1 MTAAAYDVRPDAV
14 TAPVL
19 ELRHLNVAYSVGT
32 RVLPVV
38 RDFNLALKPGES
50 HGLVGESGCGKST
63 VALAI
68 LQWLGRHGRIT
79 SGEVLYKGRDL
90 CTLSGE
96 ALRKIR
102 GAEIAMVYQEPMA
115 SLNPTM
121 RIGEQLAEVPRYHT
135 GVSHRE
141 AHERAR
147 AMLNRVQL
155 TDDRRIMQAYPHEL
169 SGGQQQRVGIAMALL
184 SNPSLL
190 LLDEPTTALDVTVE
204 AGIVDLIGRLSAE
217 LGMSMLYISHNL
229 ALLRTICERITV
241 MYAGEVVEAAPTA
254 DTVRKIPAIRIR
266 GSSSRA
272 MPSVTAHKDQRSLEG
287 IAGQP
292 PAPDGRPS
300 GCAFGPRCAYF
311 VAGQCDAAPVPLT
324 GGTGFHE
331 MRCLRSDE
339 IEWAVPS
346 GEATMARGTVS
357 DSTALRVR
365 ELTKMYGSIAAND
378 HVSFEIR
385 EAETVALVGE
395 SGSGK
400 STVAHILM
408 GLTQATAGS
417 ASLKEQELA
426 QLPVNRRTP
435 ETLRALQMIFQ
446 NPFDTL
452 NPSQRVGAQIAR
464 VIRKFGIER
473 DPAGIAARVKELLAR
488 VQLPAELASHFPK
501 QLSGGQKQRVAIA
514 RAFAG
519 QPELVVADEPVSAL
533 DVSVQAAVVA
543 LLLEIQRNSGTTLL
557 FISHD
562 LALVRYLADRVV
574 VMYRGCV
581 VEQGTTEEVFSPPY
595 HPYTE
600 MLLAAIP
607 IADPSVLKRSVPP
620 GVETASVH
628 GARVGCCFAAR
639 CAYRIRG
646 TCEREEPPLREFAS
660 GHRIACH
667 LPVEELARMS
677 PIFEVTPS

>member
-19 ELRHLNVAYSVGT
+19 ELRHLNVAYSVGA

-38 RDFNLALKPGES
+38 LDFNLTLRSGES
-50 HGLVGESGCGKST
+50 QGLVGESGCGKST

-68 LQWLGRHGRIT
+68 LQFLGRHGRIT

-121 RIGEQLAEVPRYHT
+121 RIGEQLAEVPRYHA

-155 TDDRRIMQAYPHEL
+155 TDDRRIMQAFPHEL

-204 AGIVDLIGRLSAE
+204 AGIVDLIGHLSAE
-217 LGMSMLYISHNL
+217 LSMSMLYISHNL

-254 DTVRKIPAIRIR
+254 TLFEDPRHPYTHQLLA
-266 GSSSRA
+266 A
-272 MPSVTAHKDQRSLEG
+272 MPSVTAHKNQRLLEG

-300 GCAFGPRCAYF
+300 GCAFGPRCGYF
-311 VAGQCDAAPVPLT
+311 VAGRCDAAPVSLA

-331 MRCLRSDE
+331 TRCLRSDE
-339 IEWAVPS
+339 IEWQVPS
-346 GEATMARGTVS
+346 CEATMARDTMS
-357 DSTALRVR
+357 RSTALRVR
-365 ELTKMYGSIAAND
+365 ALTKIYGRVAAND
-378 HVSFEIR
+378 HVSFEVR

-400 STVAHILM
+400 STVAHIIM

-426 QLPVNRRTP
+426 ELPVNRRRP

-452 NPSQRVGAQIAR
+452 NPSQTVGAQIAR
-464 VIRKFGIER
+464 VVRKFGIER

-543 LLLEIQRNSGTTLL
+543 LLLEIQRNSGTMLL

-607 IADPSVLKRSVPP
+607 IADPSVLKRLVPP

-639 CAYRIRG
+639 CAYRITG
-646 TCEREEPPLREFAS
+646 TCEREEPPVREFAS

-667 LPVEELARMS
+667 LPAEELARMS
-677 PIFEVTPS
+677 PIFEVLSS

>member
-1 MTAAAYDVRPDAV
+1 MRPDAV

-19 ELRHLNVAYSVGT
+19 ELRQLNVAYSVGT

-38 RDFNLALKPGES
+38 QDFNLTLRSGDS

-121 RIGEQLAEVPRYHT
+121 RIGEQLAEVPRYHA

-147 AMLNRVQL
+147 SMLNRVRL
-155 TDDRRIMQAYPHEL
+155 SDDRRIMQAYPHEL

-204 AGIVDLIGRLSAE
+204 ADIVDLIGHLSAE

-241 MYAGEVVEAAPTA
+241 MYAGEVVEAAPTQTLFEDPRHPYTRQLLA
-254 DTVRKIPAIRIR
+254 
-266 GSSSRA
+266 A
-272 MPSVTAHKDQRSLEG
+272 MPSVTAHKNQRSLQG

-292 PAPDGRPS
+292 PAPDACPS
-300 GCAFGPRCAYF
+300 GCAFGPRCGYF
-311 VAGQCDAAPVPLT
+311 LAGRCDAAPVPLT
-324 GGTGFHE
+324 GATAFHE

-346 GEATMARGTVS
+346 GEATVARDTVS
-357 DSTALRVR
+357 SSTALRVR
-365 ELTKMYGSIAAND
+365 ALTKIYGRIAAND
-378 HVSFEIR
+378 QVSFEVR

-400 STVAHILM
+400 STVAHIIM

-417 ASLKEQELA
+417 ATLKDQELA
-426 QLPVNRRTP
+426 RLPVNRRRP

-452 NPSQRVGAQIAR
+452 NPSQRIGAQIAR
-464 VIRKFGIER
+464 VIRKFGIEH
-473 DPAGIAARVKELLAR
+473 DAAGIGARVRELLAR
-488 VQLPAELASHFPK
+488 VQLPPELASHFPK
-501 QLSGGQKQRVAIA
+501 QLSGGQKQRLAIA

-543 LLLEIQRNSGTTLL
+543 LLLEIQRNSGTALL

-581 VEQGTTEEVFSPPY
+581 VEQGTTEEVFAPPY

-607 IADPSVLKRSVPP
+607 IADPSVVKRSVPP
-620 GVETASVH
+620 GIESASVH

-639 CAYRIRG
+639 CAYRIKG

-667 LPVEELARMS
+667 LPAEELARMS